1 MKQLFKTY
9 LLLLLLAP
17 TLVIASN
24 DKFKGKYTK
33 EKKINKE
40 FTVNPNAGL
49 RVNNSY
55 GNIDIVTW
63 NENKTVIEVTI
74 KTNGDDEERVKKRL
88 EEITVDFTANG
99 SLVTAI
105 TNFGNKKKNNS
116 WSWWGDGNKGKKVS
130 MEVNYKIK
138 LSKTNTVDLDNDYGA
153 ISINDLD
160 GNAKINCDYGQLI
173 IGSLNAENNYL
184 NFDYTNKSTIGY
196 MKSGKIN
203 ADYSSFSLE
212 KAEQLELSAD
222 YTKSEIGSVTTIN
235 YNCDYG
241 KVKVEKAKDVI
252 ARGDY
257 VNQNI
262 GSVSGNINLNTDYG
276 SISIDRLTSTAKDV
290 IIRSEYTGVKIGY
303 DSGYN
308 FDFIINLEY
317 AGLNGEENLVV
328 TKSSKDGSDKSYEGY
343 YGKNNS
349 GNTMNINSDY
359 GGVTLKKY

>member
-1 MKQLFKTY
+1 MKQLFNTP
-9 LLLLLLAP
+9 LLLLLLVPA
-17 TLVIASN
+17 LVFANN

-40 FTVNPNAGL
+40 YSVNANAGL

-63 NENKTVIEVTI
+63 SENRTVIEVTI
-74 KTNGDDEERVKKRL
+74 KTNGDDEEMVKKRL
-88 EEITVDFTANG
+88 DEITVDFTANG
-99 SLVTAI
+99 SLVTAT

-116 WSWWGDGNKGKKVS
+116 WSWWGDGNKNKKVS

-138 LSKTNTVDLDNDYGA
+138 LPKTNTVDLDNDYGA
-153 ISINDLD
+153 ININDLD

-173 IGSLNAENNYL
+173 IGSLNAEDNYL
-184 NFDYTNKSTIGY
+184 NFDYTNKSAIGF

-203 ADYSSFSLE
+203 ADYSSFSLGKTE
-212 KAEQLELSAD
+212 SLELTAD
-222 YTKSEIGSVTTIN
+222 YTKSEIGTVTNIN

-241 KVKVEKAKDVI
+241 KVQIGKAGDI
-252 ARGDY
+252 IGRGDY
-257 VNQNI
+257 VNQSI
-262 GSVSGNINLNTDYG
+262 GTVSGSINLNTDYG

-290 IIRSEYTGVKIGY
+290 TIRSEYTGVKLGY
-303 DSGYN
+303 DSGYSFN
-308 FDFIINLEY
+308 FIINLEY

-343 YGKNNS
+343 HGNNNS